1 MRLGG
6 DRAEPAALLGPDLA
20 VAERDAGR
28 IKVGEL
34 EDPGLRDGRQIGV
47 VLVLQPRR
55 QGLQQ
60 HTEFMAMRRGYQAR
74 LQEQLQGVP
83 QKVQDGVGNLVIP
96 DFARLDPVEDGQHGA
111 LVSFAFNLG
120 HSTAAGKPLANIA
133 AVLNRG
139 DYDGAL
145 RRMGLYVK
153 QRQNGRLVTVP
164 GLVNRRAAE
173 AGLWA
178 RGEFVASR
186 HVAPATPPAEGAEAA
201 KLGGYAAA
209 AATAAP
215 ALQALAGVPVW
226 VGVALVVAIA
236 MVAVALLLRRE
247 RAT

>member
-1 MRLGG
+1 MTARRISAEALDLLKRWEGCVLHAYDDADPTRPPRFIQSG
-6 DRAEPAALLGPDLA
+6 DAVRGTLTIGYGHTRTARPGQRITRAERLLLEDLA
-20 VAERDAGR
+20 
-28 IKVGEL
+28 
-34 EDPGLRDGRQIGV
+34 
-47 VLVLQPRR
+47 
-55 QGLQQ
+55 
-60 HTEFMAMRRGYQAR
+60 
-74 LQEQLQGVP
+74 
-83 QKVQDGVGNLVIP
+83 
-96 DFARLDPVEDGQHGA
+96 PVEAAIARAITVPLTDGQHGA

-120 HSTAAGKPLANIA
+120 HSTAPGKPLANIA

-139 DYDGAL
+139 DHDGAL

-186 HVAPATPPAEGAEAA
+186 HVAPATPPTEGAEAA

-226 VGVALVVAIA
+226 IGVALVVAVA
-236 MVAVALLLRRE
+236 AVAVTVLLRRE
-247 RAT
+247 RAA

>member
-1 MRLGG
+1 MTARRISAEALDLLKRWEGCVLHAYDDADPARPPRFIQPGDAVRGTLTISYGHTRTVRPGQRITAAEAERLL
-6 DRAEPAALLGPDLA
+6 REDLA
-20 VAERDAGR
+20 
-28 IKVGEL
+28 
-34 EDPGLRDGRQIGV
+34 
-47 VLVLQPRR
+47 
-55 QGLQQ
+55 
-60 HTEFMAMRRGYQAR
+60 
-74 LQEQLQGVP
+74 
-83 QKVQDGVGNLVIP
+83 
-96 DFARLDPVEDGQHGA
+96 PVEAAIERVIIVPLTDGQHGA

-120 HSTAAGKPLANIA
+120 HSTAQGSPLASITA
-133 AVLNRG
+133 TLNRG

-153 QRQNGRLVTVP
+153 QRRNGRLVTVP

-186 HVAPATPPAEGAEAA
+186 HVAPATPPTEGAEAA